1 MVILARDYM
10 SQELP
15 TPIFIDQIEHIL
27 LFSCCKNENIF
38 LFCKQ
43 KSTIPRFLSIKSGI
57 NQKIQV
63 SQVHLFEVNEVIEII
78 ASLEVNNVT
87 SFIFEVNEVIEV
99 NASLEVND
107 IT

>member
-1 MVILARDYM
+1 MCVCCLVAEYMAWSFSPVTSM

-57 NQKIQV
+57 NQKIELKKSCPQI
-63 SQVHLFEVNEVIEII
+63 FTPTM
-78 ASLEVNNVT
+78 T
-87 SFIFEVNEVIEV
+87 SV
-99 NASLEVND
+99 
-107 IT
+107 